1 MTTTTPATQ
10 YAAAVAAIADDI
22 IRQIE
27 DGTAPAR
34 RCPTLAAGGHY
45 FEAVRVYFTDVIG
58 DQAHGIPRGV
68 ARVALDVDRTHGRRY
83 AHEVRVY
90 FDRPAGPCGHAGTTQ
105 DADEIAAAVLDLLDP
120 TADYAR

>member
-1 MTTTTPATQ
+1 MNATTPATS

-22 IRQIE
+22 VRQLD
-27 DGTAPAR
+27 DGEAPCR
-34 RCPTLAAGGHY
+34 RCSTLAAGGYY
-45 FEAVRVYFTDVIG
+45 FEAVRVYFAEVIG

-68 ARVALDVDRTHGRRY
+68 ARVALDMERTHGRRF

-90 FDRPAGPCGHAGTTQ
+90 LDRPAGPCGHAGTTQ
-105 DADEIAAAVLDLLDP
+105 DAEEIAAAVLDLLNP